1 MIIAIDFDGT
11 LVTHEYP
18 KIGLEVDDS
27 VRVVKA
33 LRARGHQII
42 LYTMRDGDRLDE
54 AVEYCKSV
62 GIELWQINQNIEQY
76 TWTNSPKVYAH
87 VYIDDAALGCPLIFP
102 QAGSGKRPWADWNGI
117 EALLIRRSIL

>member
-33 LRARGHQII
+33 LQDKGHKII
-42 LYTMRDGDRLDE
+42 LYTMRHGKTLDE
-54 AVEYCKSV
+54 AVEYCKV
-62 GIELWQINQNIEQY
+62 MGIDLHAINENPNQKE
-76 TWTNSPKVYAH
+76 WTESPKVYAH
-87 VYIDDAALGCPLIFP
+87 IYIDDAALGCPLIFP
-102 QAGSGKRPWADWNGI
+102 PKGSGIRPYADWLGI
-117 EALLIRRSIL
+117 EALLTTRGIL